1 MFSLLAANKSVK
13 PRPVTATSVPSLI
26 GIFQSEWDAIIGET
40 FELRKQLDQV
50 RQELS
55 HTLYQHDAACR
66 VIAKLMKERDEAR
79 AALANPAS
87 RPASQAPPAAAAP
100 AAAASPAA
108 ATPQSMD
115 VDTENGITEAMKA
128 RMTEKSQELSKGR
141 KKRETPAS
149 LATEADI
156 AKFAEVSN
164 HPVHKV
170 SLVPLFT
177 CSVPGHSKRA

>member
-1 MFSLLAANKSVK
+1 LYFAANKSVK

-79 AALANPAS
+79 AALASPAA
-87 RPASQAPPAAAAP
+87 RPAAQPVPAAAP
-100 AAAASPAA
+100 AAAAAASAA

-115 VDTENGITEAMKA
+115 IDAEKGITEAMKA
-128 RMTEKSQELSKGR
+128 RMTEKSGELSKGR
-141 KKRETPAS
+141 KKREISAS
-149 LATEADI
+149 LATEADL

-170 SLVPLFT
+170 MQMPLTSFGRNNELR
-177 CSVPGHSKRA
+177 S